1 MNSKESSPLKSS
13 PLEDI
18 EPRLR
23 PLLPADLY
31 AMAWVD
37 PSQKKL
43 EEVFEH
49 LRTLQYIV
57 YNYLSHS
64 TAANPPQPG
73 YPEGNWQRGTLMFTD
88 LAGFTRLM
96 EANVSQGKAGAGSLL
111 AVLNAYFAKMIEI
124 ISKSGGDLLEFT
136 GDALLALFPDTGNQ
150 NKPNEDALKAVRA
163 GLRMQRA
170 MSEFAEIETPQGTL
184 HLGMRIGIH
193 SGRFLSADI
202 GTPRRMEHVLLGKT
216 VQDAK
221 LAESAGVE
229 GRVCLSTSVYERI
242 KDVFECEDHQS
253 KDGKLDYKLVVDN
266 LSQVQLGEYELYAMG
281 ARRRQSSIVLFERG
295 IAEIIEQIKSQ
306 VNAIEPLAGLLPS
319 PVLNLLIESAAD
331 RHIPP
336 DFVEPTIVFV
346 NFIGLPETVDRAM
359 PGEEKKIIT
368 TFSRAFALI
377 NAAVEARG
385 GVLKKITYHLSGSD
399 IVIYFGVPTAHSNDT
414 ERAAAT
420 ALAIRDIV
428 MDLKVPRVAMKV
440 PEVICQIGINVGAA
454 FAAEI
459 GETRGRREFNV
470 LGDTVNI
477 AARLMNRAEPNQIL
491 VSGRA
496 YEQTSENFDYEF
508 LGEFSLK
515 GKAMMTPIYELKGSL
530 HQE

>member
-1 MNSKESSPLKSS
+1 MDVQKSS
-13 PLEDI
+13 PLAEI

-23 PLLPADLY
+23 SFLPADLY
-31 AMAWVD
+31 ATAWVD

-43 EEVFEH
+43 EEVFVH
-49 LRTLQYIV
+49 LRTLQHIV
-57 YNYLSHS
+57 NDYTSPG
-64 TAANPPQPG
+64 TVAKPPKPG
-73 YPEGNWQRGTLMFTD
+73 HPDGEWKRGTLMFTD

-96 EANVSQGKAGAGSLL
+96 EANASQGKAGASTLL
-111 AVLNAYFAKMIEI
+111 GVLNAYFAKMIEI

-136 GDALLALFPDTGNQ
+136 GDALLALFPDTGNK
-150 NKPNEDALKAVRA
+150 NKPNDDAIKAVRA

-170 MSEFAEIETPQGTL
+170 MREFAEIETPQGDL

-216 VQDAK
+216 VQDTK
-221 LAESAGVE
+221 LAESAGAE
-229 GRVCLSTSVYERI
+229 GRVCLSTIVYERI
-242 KDVFECEDHQS
+242 KNDFTCEDHQS
-253 KDGKLDYKLVVDN
+253 KDRERPYKLVVDN
-266 LSQVQLGEYELYAMG
+266 LSEDQLGEYELSLTG
-281 ARRRQSSIVLFERG
+281 ARRRQSNVVLFDRG
-295 IAEIIEQIKSQ
+295 IANLVAQITSL
-306 VNAIEPLAGLLPS
+306 VDAIEPLASLLPL
-319 PVLNLLIESAAD
+319 PVLNLLVESAAD

-359 PGEEKKIIT
+359 PGEEKKIIMA
-368 TFSRAFALI
+368 FSRAFALI

-399 IVIYFGVPTAHSNDT
+399 IVIYFGAPTAHSNDT
-414 ERAAAT
+414 VRAASA

-428 MDLKVPRVAMKV
+428 MNLKVPSIAMKI
-440 PEVICQIGINVGAA
+440 PEVTCQIGINVGAA

-459 GETRGRREFNV
+459 GEPRGRREFNV

-477 AARLMNRAEPNQIL
+477 AARLMNRAAPNQII
-491 VSGRA
+491 VTGRVFEETQA
-496 YEQTSENFDYEF
+496 DFNYGV
-508 LGEFSLK
+508 LGEVSLK
-515 GKAMMTPIYELKGSL
+515 GKAEPTPIYELKGNL
-530 HQE
+530 YQE